1 MATPRKKKA
10 APSRKKSRSPA
21 MKKGSRP
28 AKTIEIPYKPA
39 PDFRYLPST
48 GALIRAN
55 PEGAVITF
63 YVDDNM
69 PVSQLGKLVEHGEG
83 YASYEAGKLNEEM
96 CRWLQVGVRVS
107 LRDAAALA
115 NLLVQKVR
123 QANPALADELWLAAS
138 EKVKK
143 E

>member
-1 MATPRKKKA
+1 MATPRKKA
-10 APSRKKSRSPA
+10 TPSRKESRSSA
-21 MKKGSRP
+21 KKQGSRP

-39 PDFRYLPST
+39 PDFRYVPST

-69 PVSQLGKLVEHGEG
+69 PVSQTGKLVEHGEG
-83 YASYEAGKLNEEM
+83 YASYEQGKLNEEI

-107 LRDAAALA
+107 LPNALALA
-115 NLLVQKVR
+115 NLLVQKVA
-123 QANPALADELWLAAS
+123 QADPAFAKEAGITLPEAI
-138 EKVKK
+138 KK